1 MNLDVPRISA
11 SIAASLG
18 PPGPEQISAPTG
30 RSSSES
36 RGSNG
41 LANSLGQVQVGD
53 RPPRA
58 DAIGVVPDSLAP
70 VSAHQRAL
78 RTAIATSAALG
89 AALWLSGTALAATP
103 ATGGFHDT
111 TIGESEYVVAAGVT
125 ELQVNLVAGTGGTSQ
140 DSSSASNSSTPGGA
154 AGTVQGLLAVHP
166 GEVLYLEVGAN
177 GASASGVGA
186 VGGGGAGG
194 ATYPGSSGYT
204 VSGGGGGGGATS
216 IQTCSTATCNASTF
230 GTASDPRLVVAGG
243 GGGAGDLNADT
254 GGFGGR
260 GGNPAYPGSFG
271 LSGLGYTTLG
281 GPGSGGTATIGGQG
295 GVAGSGLGGVDDGS
309 PGSTGGPVAG
319 GSGGSGST
327 AGGAGGGGGGGG
339 YYAGGGGGG
348 GGLGNG
354 GLAGLGA
361 GGGGGGGESYAG
373 PSLTSVS
380 FGTLTG
386 SSPSITISYPTTT
399 TLSITPSGSGAAGA
413 QVTVT
418 AEVASVDGGHPT
430 GSVTIA
436 LSRGAGCTATLAQ
449 GIGSCQLTLPSA
461 GSLTATGTYSG
472 DTTYSPSKGQ
482 LAYAAAAAVPVPAT
496 GSGPATAVGLA
507 SLGFG
512 VLLALAGGEMR
523 RRRRLP
529 V

>member
-1 MNLDVPRISA
+1 ML
-11 SIAASLG
+11 AA
-18 PPGPEQISAPTG
+18 
-30 RSSSES
+30 
-36 RGSNG
+36 
-41 LANSLGQVQVGD
+41 
-53 RPPRA
+53 
-58 DAIGVVPDSLAP
+58 
-70 VSAHQRAL
+70 
-78 RTAIATSAALG
+78 SAALG
-89 AALWLSGTALAATP
+89 AALWMSGTAVAATP
-103 ATGGFHDT
+103 ATGGLHDT
-111 TIGESEYVVAAGVT
+111 TVGESEYVVAPGVT
-125 ELQVNLVAGTGGTSQ
+125 ELRVTLVAGTGGSSQ
-140 DSSSASNSSTPGGA
+140 DSVSGSSTSTPGGA
-154 AGTVQGLLAVHP
+154 AGTVQGLLSVHP

-177 GASASGVGA
+177 GASASGASA

-194 ATYPGSSGYT
+194 ATYAGSSGYA

-216 IQTCSTATCNASTF
+216 IQTCSTATCNSSSF
-230 GTASDPRLVVAGG
+230 GTTSDPRLVLAGG

-271 LSGLGYTTLG
+271 LSGIGYTTLG
-281 GPGSGGTATIGGQG
+281 GPGSGGTATVGGQG

-309 PGSTGGPVAG
+309 PGSSGGSVAG

-373 PSLTSVS
+373 PSLTSAS
-380 FGTLTG
+380 FGTLAG

-399 TLSITPSGSGAAGA
+399 TLSIVPSGSGAAGA
-413 QVTVT
+413 TVMVT
-418 AEVASVDGGHPT
+418 AQVASVDGGRPT
-430 GSVTIA
+430 GTVAIS
-436 LSRGAGCTATLAQ
+436 LSRGVGCTAALVQ
-449 GIGSCQLTLPSA
+449 GVGSCQLTLPAA
-461 GSLTATGTYSG
+461 GALTATGTYSG
-472 DTTYSPSKGQ
+472 DTTYTSSEGQ
-482 LAYAAAAAVPVPAT
+482 LTYAVTAAVPVPAT
-496 GSGPATAVGLA
+496 GSGPTTAVGFA
-507 SLGFG
+507 SLGLG